1 MNPDIVKF
9 LIIRF
14 SSIGDIVLT
23 TPVVRNL
30 KQQCE
35 GAEIHY
41 LTKQQYAHLLEY
53 NPYIDKIHTLD
64 KSLSELV
71 VKLRKE
77 HFHYV
82 IDLHN
87 NLRTLRVKN
96 KLRTVAFS
104 FNKLNK
110 EKWLMVNFKI
120 NKLPDIHIVDRY
132 MKTISY
138 FIDDNDMKGLDYFIP
153 DKDVV
158 NLDTLPETH
167 RKSYIAFAIGA
178 QHFTKRLPV
187 KKITAICKL
196 LPLPVVLL
204 GDNNDA
210 IVGEK
215 IVQQVG
221 ANVYNACGKYN
232 LNQSA
237 SIVQQSQVV
246 ISHDT
251 GLMHIAAA
259 LKKQVISVWGN
270 TIPEFGMYPYLSDK
284 KSEIVQV
291 EHLKCRPCSKIG
303 FKKCP
308 KKHFKCMNNI
318 DENKI
323 ADLLSPK
330 N

>member
-1 MNPDIVKF
+1 MELVKF

-41 LTKQQYAHLLEY
+41 LTKLQYADLLRS

-64 KSLSELV
+64 KSLSEV
-71 VKLRKE
+71 VAKLKDE

-96 KLRTVAFS
+96 RLRTVSFS

-110 EKWLMVNFKI
+110 EKWMIVNLKI

-138 FIDDNDMKGLDYFIP
+138 FIDENDMKGLDYFIP
-153 DKDVV
+153 DADIVDI
-158 NLDTLPETH
+158 NELPVSH
-167 RKSYIAFAIGA
+167 RAGYIAFAIGA
-178 QHFTKRLPV
+178 QHFTKRLLIN
-187 KKITAICKL
+187 KITAICKL
-196 LPLPVVLL
+196 ANMPVILM
-204 GDNNDA
+204 GDKNDA
-210 IVGEK
+210 IVGDEIAKQLGAK
-215 IVQQVG
+215 I
-221 ANVYNACGKYN
+221 YNACGKYN

-237 SIVQQSQVV
+237 SIVEQSKLV

-259 LKKQVISVWGN
+259 FKKKIISIWGN
-270 TIPEFGMYPYLSDK
+270 TIPQFGMYPYLSDK
-284 KSEIVQV
+284 KSAIVEV
-291 EHLKCRPCSKIG
+291 KNLKCRPCSKIG
-303 FKKCP
+303 FNKCP

-318 DENKI
+318 DENEI
-323 ADLLSPK
+323 RDFLVHFLS
-330 N
+330 